1 MSNHDPRSKKSLVF
15 AVLGCLLAL
24 LASFGCASDS
34 HAADGA
40 AQGAGTGAIAGA
52 VGGLVSG
59 LVFGGDPVERAA
71 RGAVYG
77 GTTGAVVG
85 GIQGAEKDNQ
95 ELAKQKEQREAR
107 VKELREELGQQAFQS
122 LAALAECKHDKAMQF
137 AMKAQEQSNPNFA
150 LAGLWLEILIYA
162 DMKDEARA
170 RDLFPRLVEEDWNLE
185 SEAQAEESMRKA
197 LNELMDIREQYG
209 LPRVCS

>member
-1 MSNHDPRSKKSLVF
+1 MSHQHCHARNSLF
-15 AVLGCLLAL
+15 IACCGCLLAL
-24 LASFGCASDS
+24 LCSAGCASDS
-34 HAADGA
+34 HAAEGA
-40 AQGAGTGAIAGA
+40 AKGASTGAVAGA

-95 ELAKQKEQREAR
+95 ELAKQQAQRDQQA
-107 VKELREELGQQAFQS
+107 KELREELGPDAFES
-122 LAALAECKHDKAMQF
+122 LAALAKCKHDEAMEF
-137 AMKAQEQSNPNFA
+137 ALKAQEESNPNFA
-150 LAGLWLEILIYA
+150 LAGVWLEILIYA
-162 DMKDEARA
+162 DQKDEVRT
-170 RDLFPRLVEEDWNLE
+170 RDLLPGLVEKDWNLE
-185 SEAQAEESMRKA
+185 TEAQAEASLQKA

-209 LPRVCS
+209 LPRECS